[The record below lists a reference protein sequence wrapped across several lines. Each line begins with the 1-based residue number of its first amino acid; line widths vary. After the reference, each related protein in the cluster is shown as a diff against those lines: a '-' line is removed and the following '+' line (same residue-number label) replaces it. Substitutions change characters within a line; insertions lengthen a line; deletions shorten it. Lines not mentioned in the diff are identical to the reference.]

1 MQCALLLEEASTTTA
16 TTTGMPISHFDK
28 LFFIAMLRFN
38 YLELNNLFSA
48 SSKVVISHSYRR
60 RCIFM
65 CSKVFLVNLLAFFMI
80 PFSYNMFYFQQMHQL
95 Q

>member
-16 TTTGMPISHFDK
+16 TTTGIPISHFYK
-28 LFFIAMLRFN
+28 PFFISMLRFN
-38 YLELNNLFSA
+38 YLKLNNLFSA
-48 SSKVVISHSYRR
+48 SSKVVISHSYSS
-60 RCIFM
+60 RCVFI

-80 PFSYNMFYFQQMHQL
+80 PLSYNMFYFQQMHQL